1 MQNGETQLTDQ
12 QAAIA
17 RNLAQ
22 ALGAKKPLAVFD
34 LETTGTYV
42 RSARVVEIAILRI
55 EVNGT
60 ATYKVC
66 RLNPEMPIAADATAV
81 HGISDADVVAEP
93 TFHQVASSL
102 AEYLEDCDLVG
113 FNLRRFDVPILHEE
127 FARAGVKFE
136 LAGRSVIDTCTIFKT
151 NERRN
156 LAAAYAFYSEK
167 DLEGA
172 HGAGA
177 DTLATMEILLKQ
189 MERYGA
195 LPRTAP
201 GLHEYCG
208 DPSWVDEDG
217 KFKWR
222 DGKVVFNF
230 GKHAGS
236 PLREVAEAAPGYL
249 DWMLEQD
256 FPDETLAIVRGAKQG
271 RFPGP
276 DAGTVSIT
284 HREEN

>member
-1 MQNGETQLTDQ
+1 MQNGETQLTEQ
-12 QAAIA
+12 QAVIA
-17 RNLAQ
+17 RDLAQ

-42 RSARVVEIAILRI
+42 SSARIVEIAILRI
-55 EVNGT
+55 EVDGT
-60 ATYKVC
+60 ATYKAL
-66 RLNPEMPIAADATAV
+66 RLNPEMPIPADATAV

-93 TFHQVASSL
+93 VFHQVASSL
-102 AEYLEDCDLVG
+102 AEYLQDCDLVG

-127 FARAGVKFE
+127 FARADVKFE
-136 LAGRSVIDTCTIFKT
+136 LAGRSVIDAFTIFKT

-156 LAAAYAFYSEK
+156 LAAAYAFYAEK

-189 MERYGA
+189 VERYSE

-201 GLHEYCG
+201 GLHEYCR

-217 KFKWR
+217 KFKWQG
-222 DGKVVFNF
+222 DEAVFNF

-236 PLREVAEAAPGYL
+236 PLREVSENPSISGYL
-249 DWMLEQD
+249 DWMLQQD
-256 FPDETLAIVRGAKQG
+256 FPDETLTIVCDAKEGKFPDPKG
-271 RFPGP
+271 RRQ
-276 DAGTVSIT
+276 T
-284 HREEN
+284 